1 MKIFRFALN
10 IWITVASVLSF
21 LIGWVAL
28 AHSPKPVQYSQPQ
41 VTISSAAPLP
51 TLTPLQLGGNSDFQ
65 SFQAPSTGFNSNN
78 NSNSGFFNSAP
89 QPIFRTGGS

>member
-1 MKIFRFALN
+1 MKLFRFGLN
-10 IWITVASVLSF
+10 VWITIVSLLSF

-28 AHSPKPVQYSQPQ
+28 AHSPKPVSHTAPQ

-51 TLTPLQLGGNSDFQ
+51 TLTPLQFGGTDNSSNNQNFTFQ
-65 SFQAPSTGFNSNN
+65 QAPSSNFNNGFT
-78 NSNSGFFNSAP
+78 SAP

>member
-10 IWITVASVLSF
+10 IWFTLISILSF

-28 AHSPKPVQYSQPQ
+28 AHSPKPIQPSSQPQ
-41 VTISSAAPLP
+41 AVNIAPLP
-51 TLTPLQLGGNSDFQ
+51 TLTPLDSPQPGGNN
-65 SFQAPSTGFNSNN
+65 SFQQNFQVQ
-78 NSNSGFFNSAP
+78 SGFSSAP

>member
-1 MKIFRFALN
+1 MKLFRFALN
-10 IWITVASVLSF
+10 IWITVASVGSF

-28 AHSPKPVQYSQPQ
+28 AHAPKPVQHTAPQ

-51 TLTPLQLGGNSDFQ
+51 TLTPLQFGDNSSGFQ
-65 SFQAPSTGFNSNN
+65 NFQVAPSTSFNNG
-78 NSNSGFFNSAP
+78 NSFNSAP